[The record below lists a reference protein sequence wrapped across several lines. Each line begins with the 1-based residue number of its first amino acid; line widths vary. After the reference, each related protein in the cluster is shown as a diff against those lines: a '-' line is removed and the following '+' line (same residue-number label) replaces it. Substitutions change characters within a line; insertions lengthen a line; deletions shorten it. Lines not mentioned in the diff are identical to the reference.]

1 MSRAPCV
8 LLMFLLLSLVMVM
21 VISKVQMALADLQDF
36 VYQVGIQLLQV
47 FILDLNLNIF
57 GEDQS
62 WCITSSSNA
71 VVICNTV
78 FKQS

>member
-1 MSRAPCV
+1 MHTCQEPPCV

-47 FILDLNLNIF
+47 FILDLNRNIF

-71 VVICNTV
+71 VVI
-78 FKQS
+78 QH